1 MDDSTISFIILGAVV
16 VLFIWDRLPV
26 EVVAV
31 GAALSLYFTGI
42 LDEKQIIAGF
52 GDTTVVLIAALFVVS
67 EGLDATGVTT
77 WAGQQ
82 MISRAGTRR
91 RRLLLLMMLLV
102 AVLTAFISINGAVA
116 ALIPMVVVMAI
127 KLKDLPSKY
136 LMPLAF
142 AASAGSLLALTGTPV
157 NVIVSDARAN
167 AGEGQFGYFE
177 FALVGIPLLV
187 GTILIVLTIG
197 PKLLPERE
205 SLQTPVDLSRIAT
218 SLVEGYE
225 LEGNLFYLRV
235 RSASPMV
242 NKPLGAT
249 PFGAGSRVTVVQ
261 VLPASE
267 EAKAVGGRI
276 TTLHRPPAPEAPSAE
291 RQVSHNDV
299 LVVRGDPDQVG
310 AIAAHNVLSVL
321 PSSDDDNV
329 AEQALISRE
338 LGVAEVVVTPRSQYL
353 GRSVKPGAVQ
363 DGLVILAVSREG
375 RDLGVREVD
384 LRAGDTLLVQG
395 PWSRLTEDAGINGLV
410 LVNSPDVIRRQAV
423 PFGPKAKR
431 AVAILAGMVI
441 LLATG
446 AVPSVIAGLSAATA
460 MILFRVLTPAQAYRA
475 ISWTTVILIGAL
487 FPLSTALT
495 ETGAA
500 ASVADAMVNSLG
512 EIGPTALLAGVFIL
526 TFVFSQLISN
536 AATSLIVVPI
546 AVSAATSLEI
556 SPSPLLMTVTVA
568 AAAAFMTP
576 IATPANLMV
585 MGPAGYRFGDYWKL
599 GSVLSLLFFVV
610 AVLLIPVI
618 WQF

>member
-1 MDDSTISFIILGAVV
+1 MEDSTISFIILGAVV

-31 GAALSLYFTGI
+31 GAALALFFTGV

-82 MISRAGTRR
+82 IISRAGTQR

-157 NVIVSDARAN
+157 NVIVSDARDN

-177 FALVGIPLLV
+177 FALVGIPLLI
-187 GTILIVLTIG
+187 GTVLIVLTLG
-197 PKLLPERE
+197 PRLLPNRE

-242 NKPLGAT
+242 NQPLGEA
-249 PFGAGSRVTVVQ
+249 PFGSDSQVTVVQ
-261 VLPASE
+261 VLAAAE
-267 EAKAVGGRI
+267 EAREVGGRI
-276 TTLHRPPAPEAPSAE
+276 TTLRRPPAPEAPSADRE
-291 RQVSHNDV
+291 VHHNDV
-299 LVVRGDPDQVG
+299 LVVRGEPDHVG
-310 AIAAHNVLSVL
+310 AIAAHNVLSML
-321 PSSDDDNV
+321 PKSEDENA
-329 AEQALISRE
+329 AEQTLISKE
-338 LGVAEVVVTPRSQYL
+338 LGVAEVVVAPRSQYL
-353 GRSVKPGAVQ
+353 GRTMKPGTVSN
-363 DGLVILAVSREG
+363 GLVVLAVSREG
-375 RDLGVREVD
+375 KDLGVKDVE
-384 LRAGDTLLVQG
+384 LRAGDTLLLQG
-395 PWSRLTEDAGINGLV
+395 PWDRLNEDAVTSGV
-410 LVNSPDVIRRQAV
+410 VVVNSPDVIRRQAV

-431 AVAILAGMVI
+431 AVAVLAGMVL

-446 AVPSVIAGLSAATA
+446 VVPSVIAGLTAATA
-460 MILFRVLTPAQAYRA
+460 MILFGVLTPAQAYRA

-500 ASVADAMVNSLG
+500 ASVADAMVNTLG

-546 AVSAATSLEI
+546 AVSAAASLAI

-585 MGPAGYRFGDYWKL
+585 MGPAGYRFSDYWKL
-599 GSVLSLLFFVV
+599 GSILSLLFFIV

-618 WQF
+618 WPF